1 MIKIMNYHILNYMK
15 WLKMNIIKFLPN
27 LILMKKRKKMKKK
40 VIKKIVIMKMEM
52 IMMIVMMIIGKGE
65 KIIENLMKMG
75 IE

>member
-1 MIKIMNYHILNYMK
+1 MNYHMLNYMK

-52 IMMIVMMIIGKGE
+52 MMIVMMIKGKGE
-65 KIIENLMKMG
+65 EIIENLMKMG

>member
-1 MIKIMNYHILNYMK
+1 MNYHMLNYMK

-40 VIKKIVIMKMEM
+40 VIKKIVIMKMVM
-52 IMMIVMMIIGKGE
+52 MMIVMMIKGKGE
-65 KIIENLMKMG
+65 EIIENLMKMG